1 MHHFEQV
8 SGPFGTR
15 SEAVCFTCLTESHKS
30 MFPCGRSQVKKKK
43 TYMYVQCTMYK
54 LLILKFEKKSQNNNY
69 HLIVT

>member
-43 TYMYVQCTMYK
+43 NIHVCTMY
-54 LLILKFEKKSQNNNY
+54 N
-69 HLIVT
+69 V